1 MAAPSSPDEFL
12 DLVRKSGVVDEKRL
26 DAYLQKTRA
35 GGPIPPDL
43 GKFAGILVRDGIL
56 THFQAEQFL
65 QGKWRRFT
73 IGKYKVL
80 ERLGSGGM
88 GSVYLCEHKFMRRRV
103 AVKVLPAAKADD
115 PAALER
121 FYREARAVAALDHP
135 NIVRAYDID
144 QDEKLHFLVMEY
156 VDGASLQEIIKKHG
170 PMDVTRAAH
179 YLSQAAV
186 GLQHAHQTAGL
197 VHRDIKPGNVLVDRN
212 GVVKILDMG
221 LARFFHDEE
230 DILTK
235 KYDENVLGTAD
246 YLAPEQALDSHSVD
260 IRADIYS
267 LGATCYFILTG
278 CTPFTEGTVAQ
289 KLIWHQT
296 RQPKPIRQIRPEVP
310 EGLAAIVEKMMSKN
324 PADRYQSP
332 SDITAAL
339 AVWTQTPI
347 PPPPEKEMPRL
358 SPAAMGGDSTISQVT
373 MTPTPAPAPV
383 RPASPPPPPAARPA
397 PVAPTPIPSMAAP
410 PSRPSGVA
418 RPAPPAAVPSR
429 PAVAVQQPA
438 VAQANITTP
447 APVNTPKPAPAP
459 QRPAPV
465 RADNGRVAAAP
476 PAPAPARVAPAP
488 VAPAPVAPEA
498 AGKTDDAPNW
508 GAIAP
513 SGNDV
518 SSRTKRAAT
527 NPIPAKVTETW
538 QKVRKSPF
546 FWIGVA
552 GVAGFFFLLFVI
564 VLAIALWPSGKKPV
578 SGTTPDRGPTTLTV
592 SQAGKEGS
600 YKTFRDALKAAK
612 PGDKIVI
619 EDEKLEEPLVIE
631 ESGKDRIAKDLTI
644 ESGLEGNK
652 KVLWTCPDRPKDER
666 FVSLG
671 NVEGVRIKGF
681 IFDAQNRVPDAV
693 RLAGHCPGLT
703 LEDIHLLNFTRT
715 GILVANCAGK
725 ADAKV
730 TFSRVRISGPEKE
743 RAVFLSAKL
752 TMASNQYLSFSD
764 CRFEGN
770 YKVAAVLIEG
780 PMSDVEFKHNRIW
793 NAENGF
799 YYKPGGKPHSLV
811 QLSLDS
817 NTFANIRQRAL
828 FFEDVLNLSAK
839 NRITLKNNLF
849 SQTGV
854 IAQVDHYQVR
864 PGSKP
869 SGIVGKWIWTNE
881 GDPLKGAPSGK
892 RFFRTTF
899 TPNKKITRATLEV
912 GVDDEATIWINGKEI
927 GKLGMGRVQAFDVTP
942 HLNPGKNSI
951 AVMGENK
958 SGPAGLMVQL
968 TYTPEGA
975 PTVKLGSDQNW
986 KANVAEVGNW
996 HTLEFDDNAWQP
1008 PKVLVDAYAGGPF
1021 QGYTWDSAIQEQV
1034 RAEYKD
1040 HFDIG
1045 KNVRDRASREGNI
1058 ALAATEVDFPPLPAD
1073 PTKDDFLIYPAN
1085 SPLNQLP
1092 EKPGVAA
1099 P

>member
-1 MAAPSSPDEFL
+1 MAAPSSPEEFL
-12 DLVRKSGVVDEKRL
+12 DLVRKSGVVDDKRL

-35 GGPIPPDL
+35 SGPLPNDL

-156 VDGASLQEIIKKHG
+156 VDGTSLQEIIKKHG
-170 PMDVTRAAH
+170 QMDVTRAAH

-267 LGATCYFILTG
+267 LGATCYFVLTG

-310 EGLAAIVEKMMSKN
+310 EGLTAIVEKMMAKN

-332 SDITAAL
+332 SDVTAAL
-339 AVWTQTPI
+339 APWTQTSI

-373 MTPTPAPAPV
+373 MTPTPAPAP
-383 RPASPPPPPAARPA
+383 AARPA
-397 PVAPTPIPSMAAP
+397 PAPARPAAVAPTPMPQPPAV
-410 PSRPSGVA
+410 PSRPSGIS
-418 RPAPPAAVPSR
+418 RPAAPPAGPSR
-429 PAVAVQQPA
+429 PSVGVSQPA

-447 APVNTPKPAPAP
+447 APANTPKPAPAP
-459 QRPAPV
+459 VRPVPA
-465 RADNGRVAAAP
+465 RTDNGKPAAAP
-476 PAPAPARVAPAP
+476 IAPAPLAPAP
-488 VAPAPVAPEA
+488 QAMAKIEE
-498 AGKTDDAPNW
+498 APNW

-513 SGNDV
+513 SNDAA
-518 SSRTKRAAT
+518 SSRRKQSAT
-527 NPIPAKVTETW
+527 SPIPPKLGETW
-538 QKVRKSPF
+538 QKLRKSPY
-546 FWIGVA
+546 FWIGIAGIA
-552 GVAGFFFLLFVI
+552 GVAFLLFVI
-564 VLAIALWPSGKKPV
+564 VLAIMLWPSKRPI
-578 SGTTPDRGPTTLTV
+578 SSNQTEREPTTLIV

-600 YKTFRDALKAAK
+600 YKTFRDALKAAR

-619 EDEKLEEPLVIE
+619 EDEKIEETLLLE
-631 ESGKDRIAKDLTI
+631 ESGSNRLSKDLRI
-644 ESGLEGNK
+644 ESGLDGNK
-652 KVLWTCPDRPKDER
+652 KVIWSCPERPKDER
-666 FVSLG
+666 FVSLA
-671 NVEGVRIKGF
+671 NAEGVRIKGF
-681 IFDAQNRVPDAV
+681 VFDGKNRVPDAV

-703 LEDIHLLNFTRT
+703 LEDIEIVNFTRG

-725 ADAKV
+725 SDSRV
-730 TFSRVRISGPEKE
+730 TVSHVRISGPDKE
-743 RAVFLSAKL
+743 RAVFLSARA
-752 TMASNQYLSFSD
+752 TMISNQWVTFSN

-770 YKVAAVLIEG
+770 FKVTAVLIEG
-780 PMSDVEFKHNRIW
+780 PMVDVEFKNNRIW
-793 NAENGF
+793 NAENAF
-799 YYKPGGKPHSLV
+799 YYKPGGKPHSLI

-817 NTFANIRQRAL
+817 NTLVNIRQRVVY
-828 FFEDVLNLSAK
+828 FEDVLNLGAK
-839 NRITLKNNLF
+839 NKIVLKNNLF
-849 SQTGV
+849 SQGGALV
-854 IAQVDHYQVR
+854 QVDRYQVKGGAK
-864 PGSKP
+864 PG
-869 SGIVGKWIWTNE
+869 GIVAKWIWTNE
-881 GDPLKGAPSGK
+881 GNPLAGAPVGK
-892 RFFRTTF
+892 RYFRTAF
-899 TPNKKITRATLEV
+899 TPNKKIVRAVLEL
-912 GVDDEATIWINGKEI
+912 GIDDEAIVWINGKEVLKQSI
-927 GKLGMGRVQAFDVTP
+927 GHVQTHDVTS
-942 HLNPGKNSI
+942 HLNPGKNVI
-951 AVMGENK
+951 AIMGENK
-958 SGPAGLMVQL
+958 SGPAGLIAQL
-968 TYTPEGA
+968 TYTPEGSG
-975 PTVKLGSDQNW
+975 PVKLGTDEKW
-986 KANVAEVGNW
+986 KSNVAEVPNW
-996 HTLEFDDNAWQP
+996 ISPDFDDKPWQP
-1008 PKVLVDAYAGGPF
+1008 AKVLVDAYASSPF
-1021 QGYTWDSAIQEQV
+1021 SGHTWDSAAIEQ
-1034 RAEYKD
+1034 ATADYKD
-1040 HFDIG
+1040 QFDIG
-1045 KNVRDRASREGNI
+1045 KNFRDGSVRDGNI
-1058 ALAATEVDFPPLPAD
+1058 VINASQVNFPPLPTDSA
-1073 PTKDDFLIYPAN
+1073 KDDFLLYAAN
-1085 SPLNQLP
+1085 SPLSQLT
-1092 EKPGVAA
+1092 EKPGAG
-1099 P
+1099 PQK